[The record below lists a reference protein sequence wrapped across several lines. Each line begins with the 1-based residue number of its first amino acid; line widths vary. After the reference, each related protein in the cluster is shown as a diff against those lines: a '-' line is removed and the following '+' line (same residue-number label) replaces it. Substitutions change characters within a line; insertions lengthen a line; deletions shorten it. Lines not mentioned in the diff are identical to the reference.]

1 MAGGTSRHSL
11 LEVGIGA
18 ELRAL
23 LKGKPCRVYSS
34 SFRVR
39 VPGGEQRYP
48 DASVVCGP
56 TQFHAGARDIFTN
69 PVLVVE
75 VLSPSTAN
83 YDRGAKFEIYKT
95 IPSLRDYL
103 LIHQNSIFAE
113 HFTKNSDGSWT
124 LNEDGGADA
133 IIPLPNIECEFHLDS
148 VYDGVMD
155 EPV

>member
-1 MAGGTSRHSL
+1 M
-11 LEVGIGA
+11 
-18 ELRAL
+18 
-23 LKGKPCRVYSS
+23 
-34 SFRVR
+34 
-39 VPGGEQRYP
+39 
-48 DASVVCGP
+48 
-56 TQFHAGARDIFTN
+56 
-69 PVLVVE
+69 LVVE

-124 LNEDGGADA
+124 LNEYGGADA